1 MEYRLNIGCGRDHR
15 EGYINADISP
25 DVGADEV
32 FDITKGIPHGPNVF
46 EEVVV
51 NNVLCQICDS
61 KDFIHAMNDLHRV
74 TKPMA
79 SIYIRVPNASHPCA
93 FQDPMDCRRFT
104 DQTFTYMQ
112 DGHRRY
118 EQYGKHY
125 GFKPFGVELLED
137 NGRQLTF
144 KLWPIK

>member
-1 MEYRLNIGCGRDHR
+1 MEKLNIGCGHDYRD
-15 EGYINADISP
+15 GYINADISP
-25 DVGADEV
+25 EVGADV
-32 FDITKGIPHGPNVF
+32 VLDIT
-46 EEVVV
+46 EELPFGDNTFDEIVV
-51 NNVLCQICDS
+51 NNVLCQVCDP
-61 KDFIHAMNDLHRV
+61 KRFVLVMNELHRI
-74 TKPMA
+74 TD
-79 SIYIRVPNASHPCA
+79 STGRIYIRVPNAADICA

-118 EQYGKHY
+118 DQYGKHY